1 MISETAV
8 MADLIILIMF
18 LILYCAAC
26 CAIGYDFGGNENE
39 RTPKESEAIG
49 KYLLLFMFVTFLI
62 LGPIMSYLGALCFI
76 FSVEIGYS
84 VKCGRR

>member
-1 MISETAV
+1 

-18 LILYCAAC
+18 LIFYCTAC
-26 CAIGYDFGGNENE
+26 CTIGYDIGGYENE
-39 RTPKESEAIG
+39 MTLKESVSMRRYFI
-49 KYLLLFMFVTFLI
+49 LFVFVAFLI

-76 FSVEIGYS
+76 FSVEIGYI